1 MQSDCPGLI
10 HSWSFLKLFNHLQQ
24 FFQVIEAVYR
34 LPKCTIPRHKQNL
47 LLLRRLIH
55 LLGKVVADLSGT
67 AVTGIQ
73 ESSDAKCSKQFIYRS
88 ATVRNLH
95 QPCCSGQTVKHP
107 VCSQNAPMARTFP
120 FFRSCVI
127 PCQVSKR
134 SLRPFEPQALGKS
147 CWSTQGKWISNRS
160 TLGNIGKAVGVRSKK
175 RKVQALQF

>member
-88 ATVRNLH
+88 ATVRNLLTSAMLRLSNS
-95 QPCCSGQTVKHP
+95 QTSCLQSKCSDGSDLSILSKLCDTVPGIQTFLTSFRAASIGEILLVH
-107 VCSQNAPMARTFP
+107 ARK
-120 FFRSCVI
+120 VDQQ
-127 PCQVSKR
+127 QVH
-134 SLRPFEPQALGKS
+134 LGKHWQS
-147 CWSTQGKWISNRS
+147 SG
-160 TLGNIGKAVGVRSKK
+160 G
-175 RKVQALQF
+175 